1 MKRKRITVRILL
13 ILILLISTAYSV
25 SYAQNTFLWQVKSK
39 GSTVYILGS
48 VHFLK
53 KDVYPL
59 SKMIEAAFDK
69 SDFLA
74 VEANIDDVN
83 RLDIQKLLKS
93 AVYMDGSTL
102 DKHVSKKTLD
112 IIKEESDRLEMPVE
126 MFYNQKP
133 WFLGLTLTSLELV
146 KSGYNPEYGIDKYFL
161 NKATGKKKVLE
172 LESFDYQLDLLS
184 GFNDD
189 EQELFLLYTLKDIKT
204 LVQEVDNIVDAWK
217 SGAAKRME
225 TIIEKN
231 SIEDR
236 GFIPLYEKLVTNRNR
251 SITIKIGNTLAL

>member
-1 MKRKRITVRILL
+1 MKRIIAKILL
-13 ILILLISTAYSV
+13 ILILLISTAYSD
-25 SYAQNTFLWQVKSK
+25 SYAQNTFLWQVQSR

-59 SKMIEAAFDK
+59 SKTIEAAFDK

-74 VEANIDDVN
+74 VEADINDLS

-93 AVYMDGSTL
+93 AVYMDGSTI

-161 NKATGKKKVLE
+161 NKAAGKKKVLE

-217 SGAAKRME
+217 SGATKRME

-231 SIEDR
+231 SIEDKR
-236 GFIPLYEKLVTNRNR
+236 FIPLYEKLVTNRNR
-251 SITIKIGNTLAL
+251 WLFR